1 MNRLLELL
9 QNGDIIGRTNNGYW
23 IFMVYE
29 NALTEVEKQAFYQT
43 PEPCEIGNIPSNKE
57 KLYENIEKLRQQG
70 KLK

>member
-29 NALTEVEKQAFYQT
+29 NALTEVEKQAFYQP